1 MRSCVYVCDYDI
13 DIHVRPPT
21 LLILAAREN
30 RVNDI
35 PTVLYTYILWW
46 CVYSCIIMHT
56 YTHTHGYYIY
66 LYTYVLKRDTRPE
79 QAFSPEAMRT
89 HTHTPKHLIV
99 FIYIYY

>member
-1 MRSCVYVCDYDI
+1 MCVRVCACDYDI

-46 CVYSCIIMHT
+46 CAYSCIIMHT
-56 YTHTHGYYIY
+56 HTYTNIIY

-79 QAFSPEAMRT
+79 QAF
-89 HTHTPKHLIV
+89 
-99 FIYIYY
+99 